1 MIDAIPVVHAEPIID
16 GVTHLTTRTFIRT
29 LWNAFANLLF
39 FAAGIA
45 LTIFTG
51 IPVIN
56 IWLQLGIV
64 IAGCFYNAYLDGSL
78 NRDNIQT
85 NTSKARMLW
94 FSMFL
99 FLGYVTAPFIM
110 HFMVSVQNAGLLMAI
125 AGLSTITL
133 SLALIGFA
141 YMSYSMG
148 ATDNKLLWAPLLGNI
163 LLGLLAASIMNIFF
177 HIPVLTLLIS
187 IGTAVL
193 YSFYLVFDVV
203 YQLCMTDKK
212 PYASD
217 FISVQASANIA
228 LDILNIF
235 ISILKIMAFFNSKDG
250 HDSDTDIVQDFIKI
264 FTVIGALFVGGA
276 IVVMGN
282 SYFEKDSS
290 ELETEEEGSPLYT
303 GRSSYSS
310 NPYNADRHTESGQQ
324 HHRFGQQ
331 AP

>member
-1 MIDAIPVVHAEPIID
+1 MPITA
-16 GVTHLTTRTFIRT
+16 GSYSTEYAQPLFRGARGARHLTTKVFIKT
-29 LWNAFANLLF
+29 LWNAFFNLLF

-56 IWLQLGIV
+56 IWLQLVIL
-64 IAGCFYNAYLDGSL
+64 IAGCFYNADLASSI
-78 NRDNIQT
+78 NTTNIQS

-125 AGLSTITL
+125 AGLSTISL

-148 ATDNKLLWAPLLGNI
+148 ATDNKLLWGPLLGN
-163 LLGLLAASIMNIFF
+163 LLLALIAASVMNIFF

-203 YQLCMTDKK
+203 FQLCTTDAS
-212 PYASD
+212 PEASD

-228 LDILNIF
+228 LDVLNIF
-235 ISILKIMAFFNSKDG
+235 ISILNIMAYFSPKDG
-250 HDSDTDIVQDFIKI
+250 HDSDTNITADIVRI
-264 FTVIGALFVGGA
+264 FRVVAGLFVGGA
-276 IVVMGN
+276 IVVLGN
-282 SYFEKDSS
+282 RFFEKDSS
-290 ELETEEEGSPLYT
+290 EFET
-303 GRSSYSS
+303 GREENLLHHGMASGSS
-310 NPYNADRHTESGQQ
+310 NSAGAGLGIGRSQ
-324 HHRFGQQ
+324 
-331 AP
+331 